1 MAKLLPGLRTLHFVK
16 NFYLTSRGLV
26 QIANSAAQLTE
37 LHIGYNSLNEASFQH
52 LFCSGLPLQKLVV
65 CSDRD
70 VFSHVDRLAES
81 LQFLDIATYGELG
94 PTAMQ
99 AIGRLVNLKSLEI
112 SDEGK
117 GSATQDFIDSVSRG
131 QLLKLRKLHL
141 KMSSVT
147 SEMVE
152 IVMMKCPELQELY
165 LANALA
171 SLDFARVVS
180 TSLQILHISNTR

>member
-1 MAKLLPGLRTLHFVK
+1 LAKLLPGLRTLQFVK

-26 QIANSAAQLTE
+26 QIASNAAQLTE
-37 LHIGYNSLNEASFQH
+37 LHIGYNCLNEASFQH

-112 SDEGK
+112 SGGK
-117 GSATQDFIDSVSRG
+117 GSDLQDFIDSVSRG
-131 QLLKLRKLHL
+131 PLLKLHILHL
-141 KMSSVT
+141 KMSFMT
-147 SEMVE
+147 SENVE
-152 IVMMKCPELQELY
+152 IFMMKCPELQELY
-165 LANALA
+165 LANALV

>member
-1 MAKLLPGLRTLHFVK
+1 
-16 NFYLTSRGLV
+16 
-26 QIANSAAQLTE
+26 
-37 LHIGYNSLNEASFQH
+37 
-52 LFCSGLPLQKLVV
+52 
-65 CSDRD
+65 
-70 VFSHVDRLAES
+70 
-81 LQFLDIATYGELG
+81 
-94 PTAMQ
+94 MQ

-112 SDEGK
+112 SCEK
-117 GSATQDFIDSVSRG
+117 GSDHQDFIDSVSRG
-131 QLLKLRKLHL
+131 PLLKLRKLHL

-147 SEMVE
+147 SEHVE